1 MNRTREKVDIH
12 LSYLEVLDDEHSSL
26 SGGAQEWSAARQR
39 YRAARE
45 IFAAR
50 DARSPADVAS
60 KAAAL
65 HVAESEFRREVLGRL
80 HAARRAALCLSG
92 GGIRSA
98 TFALGVLQGLAKRS
112 RDTDE
117 HDRPRLLG
125 EFDYLSTVSG
135 GGYVGAWFSA
145 WSTRRSKLTP
155 PVTSGS
161 ARLRDCGLPDLEDGA
176 AAVIRHLARAP
187 ETGFDPEDAAIR
199 HLRSYSNYLT
209 PRLGLFSGDTWAT
222 FATVLRNIFLN
233 WLVFVPLLAT
243 ILLIPVGAR
252 EVVMAAG
259 VTAQTQWLLLAL
271 GAGLGAVATGYIGF
285 DLPSAGNARKP
296 YTWYLWLC
304 LLPVV
309 LSAIHLTTFWSW
321 LGSRQPDAQWWD
333 VVALGWDGVTWMH
346 FGVLGGMMHG
356 GGMAIGLLVAM
367 VAYQRPAPKIGLI
380 ATAAAVLTGFA
391 AGAVAYTVAHA
402 SHWSGTLDLGAA
414 IAYTCLAFPTLMAVF
429 LLAGTLLVGATSY
442 VTEDQDREWWARS
455 GGLLLSI
462 TFAWLAFAA
471 LVLYGPDL
479 LDRLRH
485 WLGDQVGA
493 VFTALT
499 GLTGWGAAR
508 AGGSIATPS
517 GRREDRTETAPLDPS
532 RIRQYAAAVLPLVFL
547 VLLGITLAI
556 ANRTLAPLLDKI
568 NPLVSLNS
576 VAVFFEATSDSL
588 WLAAVYLAVCLI
600 ASWFVNVN
608 KFSLHGMYRE
618 RLIRAYLGA
627 SNEARDPHRFTGFD
641 ENDNISMCTLA
652 SYRPLH
658 VVNMALNLVGGSSLA
673 WQQRKAESF
682 TCSRLHTG
690 SCRVGYRPSSLYAGR
705 HKNKPDKTPI
715 SLGTAI
721 TISGAAASPN
731 MGYNSS
737 PIMTLI
743 MALFNARLGW
753 WLGNPRHQGPEWKYP
768 GPRFGV
774 RPFIDEALGFTNEEN
789 TWIYLSDGGHFE
801 NLGVYEMVLRRCRFI
816 VVCDAG
822 ADPGY
827 AYEDLGNAVRK
838 VRIDLGVSIDFTA
851 PPAMSTRHAG
861 RNVPGGH
868 HCALAVIKYSAID
881 GTPAED
887 DGLLLYVKPSLTGD
901 EPADVLHYSTQDTTF
916 PQQSTADQFFD
927 ESQFESYRRLGMHI
941 VERICEEHG
950 SSPLDLQQFIEAGK
964 KYVAG
969 TKP

>member
-1 MNRTREKVDIH
+1 MNRAHVEGNLH
-12 LSYLEVLDDEHSSL
+12 LSYLEVLDDEHASL
-26 SGGAQEWSAARQR
+26 SGGTHEWSAARKK

-45 IFAAR
+45 AFAAR
-50 DARSPADVAS
+50 DANDPVSAS
-60 KAAAL
+60 AL
-65 HVAESEFRREVLGRL
+65 ETALRIAEDEFRREAIGRL
-80 HAARRAALCLSG
+80 HAAKRAALCFSG

-98 TFALGVLQGLAKRS
+98 TFALGVLQGLAKWS
-112 RDTDE
+112 LDTPGHE
-117 HDRPRLLG
+117 RPRLLG

-135 GGYVGAWFSA
+135 GGYIGAWFSA
-145 WSTRRSKLTP
+145 WSARLSKLTQ
-155 PVTSGS
+155 PVTPGS
-161 ARLRDCGLPDLEDGA
+161 ERLRDCRMPDLDDGT
-176 AAVIRHLARAP
+176 AAVIRKLARSP
-187 ETGFDPEDAAIR
+187 ETGFDPEQPAIR

-222 FATVLRNIFLN
+222 LATVLRNIFLN
-233 WLVFVPLLAT
+233 WLVFVPLLAA

-252 EVVMAAG
+252 EVVMATG
-259 VTAQTQWLLLAL
+259 VTPHTQWLLLLL
-271 GAGLGAVATGYIGF
+271 GAGFGALATGYIGF

-304 LLPVV
+304 LLPIV

-321 LGSRQPDAQWWD
+321 LGPQQTGAQWWD

-346 FGVLGGMMHG
+346 FGALGGVMHG
-356 GGMAIGLLVAM
+356 GGMALGLVVAM
-367 VAYQRPAPKIGLI
+367 LVYRRPAPKIGLI

-391 AGAVAYTVAHA
+391 AGAVAYAVAHA
-402 SHWSGTLDLGAA
+402 SHWTGVLDLGAA
-414 IAYTCLAFPTLMAVF
+414 IAYTCLAFPALMGVF

-479 LDRLRH
+479 LDRLRQ
-485 WLGDQVGA
+485 WVGDQLGA

-499 GLTGWGAAR
+499 GLSGWGAAR
-508 AGGSIATPS
+508 AGSSVQTPS
-517 GRREDRTETAPLDPS
+517 GRRKDGAATLDTS
-532 RIRQYAAAVLPLVFL
+532 LVRQYAAAVLPIVFL
-547 VLLGITLAI
+547 ILLGITLAI

-568 NPLVSLNS
+568 NPIVFLNDL
-576 VAVFFEATSDSL
+576 AVFFEATSDSL

-627 SNEARDPHRFTGFD
+627 SNEARNPHRFTGFD
-641 ENDNISMCTLA
+641 ENDNVSMCTLT

-682 TCSRLHTG
+682 TSSRLHTG

-737 PIMTLI
+737 PTMTLI

-753 WLGNPRHQGPEWKYP
+753 WLGNPKHSGPEWKYP

-774 RPFIDEALGFTNEEN
+774 RPFIDEALGLTNEDN

-801 NLGVYEMVLRRCRFI
+801 NLGVYEMVLRRCRCI
-816 VVCDAG
+816 LVCDAG
-822 ADPGY
+822 ADPAY
-827 AYEDLGNAVRK
+827 TYEDLGNAVRK
-838 VRIDLGVSIDFTA
+838 VRIDFGVSIEFTA
-851 PPAMSTRHAG
+851 PPAMSAHHAG
-861 RNVPGGH
+861 TSIPVGH
-868 HCALAVIKYSAID
+868 HCALATIKYSAID
-881 GTPAED
+881 GTPPED

-901 EPADVLHYSTQDTTF
+901 EPADVLHYATQDTTF
-916 PQQSTADQFFD
+916 PQQPTTDQFFD
-927 ESQFESYRRLGMHI
+927 EPQFESYRRLGLHI
-941 VERICEEHG
+941 VERICAEQG
-950 SSPLDLQQFIEAGK
+950 NSPLDLQRFIEAAK
-964 KYVAG
+964 KYL
-969 TKP
+969 TSTSP